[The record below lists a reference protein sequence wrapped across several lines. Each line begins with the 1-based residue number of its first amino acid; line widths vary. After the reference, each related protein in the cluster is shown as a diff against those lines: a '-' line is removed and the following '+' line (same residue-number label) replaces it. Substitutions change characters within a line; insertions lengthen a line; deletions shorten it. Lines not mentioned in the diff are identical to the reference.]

1 MFRKE
6 GLDEAQ
12 SLFDT
17 VLTFLDSCEPITG
30 TDKPS
35 HNTKVPALSRQP
47 CDSGSKSII
56 HHLYT
61 SKRSKK

>member
-17 VLTFLDSCEPITG
+17 ALTFLDSCEPITS

-56 HHLYT
+56 QHI
-61 SKRSKK
+61 KEK